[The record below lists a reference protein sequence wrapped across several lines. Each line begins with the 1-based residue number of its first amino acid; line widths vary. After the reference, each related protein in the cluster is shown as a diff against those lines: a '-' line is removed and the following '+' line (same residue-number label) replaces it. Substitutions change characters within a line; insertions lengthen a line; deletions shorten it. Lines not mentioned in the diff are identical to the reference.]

1 MTFFNGPEN
10 IPDNLVQEFQDLYL
24 ARKPYSQ
31 ASKEFLEY
39 VQVKNCLN
47 SRYNFLSFGSYVNGV
62 FIQPDKGAGIFGHC
76 THFLSG
82 MSGIASQFWQRYQ
95 FTGDKQFLRDKG
107 YPIIKGVAEF
117 YANFPNLKKESD
129 GKYHIY
135 HVNRIES
142 DWDSQDTRSELE
154 AMQVHFS
161 DGSPHFASFGR
172 G

>member
-1 MTFFNGPEN
+1 MPARRARPRKGGAKGRIFPRVRSLTDREPIPE
-10 IPDNLVQEFQDLYL
+10 ILVQDFQYLYL

-47 SRYNFLSFGSYVNGV
+47 SRYNFLSFGSYINGV
-62 FIQPDKGAGIFGHC
+62 FDQPDKGAGIFGHC

-117 YANFPNLKKESD
+117 YAHFPNLKQESD
-129 GKYHIY
+129 GKY
-135 HVNRIES
+135 
-142 DWDSQDTRSELE
+142 QDRKS
-154 AMQVHFS
+154 VV
-161 DGSPHFASFGR
+161 
-172 G
+172 